1 MEETK
6 QGFFTESKQK
16 IEEYIQDRLLL
27 FKLTTVD
34 KLSRIIA
41 GMFTWLL
48 MVVFGFFI
56 LLFLSIMAGYYFAY
70 LTDSLYWGFG
80 IVAAFYIILLIVL
93 IKFGK
98 EPLQKFIT
106 NTIIEVVFDKSEP
119 ETNGN
124 TDQQ

>member
-6 QGFFTESKQK
+6 QGFFTESRQK

-27 FKLTTVD
+27 FKLRTIEKSTR
-34 KLSRIIA
+34 LIA
-41 GMFTWLL
+41 VLFTSLL

-56 LLFLSIMAGYYFAY
+56 LLFLSIMAGYYFAS
-70 LTDSLYWGFG
+70 LTNSLYLGFG

-106 NTIIEVVFDKSEP
+106 NMIIEIVFDKSEP
-119 ETNGN
+119 ETDAN
-124 TDQQ
+124 TDKE